1 MRTLS
6 PLTWLDAHPGY
17 GAIFIRLAAGA
28 HLIHGAQDNV
38 RDYARMLEFRD
49 FLAGHGFPFPLLSAQ
64 VSVYAQLLCGVL
76 FLLGALT
83 RPAAAVMIFNFLVA
97 LAMVHVGD
105 PYPALFPALFML
117 ASACFLLLDG
127 AGRLS
132 VDHLLGRRH
141 EGAEMLA
148 ARAVAPRLAG
158 RRE

>member
-6 PLTWLDAHPGY
+6 PISRLDARAGY
-17 GAIFIRLAAGA
+17 GAVFIRLSAGA
-28 HLIHGAQDNV
+28 HLIHGTQDNV

-49 FLAGHGFPFPLLSAQ
+49 FLAGHGFPLPLLGAH
-64 VSVYAQLLCGVL
+64 VSVYAQLVCGVL

-105 PYPALFPALFML
+105 PYPAVFPALFML

-132 VDHLLGRRH
+132 VDHLLATRERGDV
-141 EGAEMLA
+141 LSPVA
-148 ARAVAPRLAG
+148 AASRLAG
-158 RRE
+158 RRG